1 MVAQNLVGGISIS
14 LGIGQRN
21 SGATPASSAV
31 MVTSN
36 STLVVTTSSLS
47 IRQNGDILPAH
58 PAGLQ
63 ASPQTLQQLT
73 GSPGRARDRNLF
85 YTPPTASVALALPA
99 LRGCYPVWIRA
110 KDDGRS

>member
-1 MVAQNLVGGISIS
+1 MENFA
-14 LGIGQRN
+14 
-21 SGATPASSAV
+21 
-31 MVTSN
+31 

-47 IRQNGDILPAH
+47 IRQNGDILPGPPGGH

-85 YTPPTASVALALPA
+85 YSPPTASVALALPA
-99 LRGCYPVWIRA
+99 LRGCYPKWLRA
-110 KDDGRS
+110 KGYGRSCPIPLPLGLEALLELLDPFF